1 MIFTSENLLV
11 ASTSNKMS
19 LNHGY
24 NKESPS
30 NKGVFPLSNS
40 FEALNVDNLINE
52 EVATGSKA
60 TTSGT
65 QEEGHSST
73 PIVEKINVLEK
84 HILESKFVLVDDD
97 GKPLEKFDYPVNLG
111 SDDEVEPLDNET
123 TSYLA
128 LKSMGVRYGPKSLMD
143 R

>member
-19 LNHGY
+19 LNHG
-24 NKESPS
+24 
-30 NKGVFPLSNS
+30 
-40 FEALNVDNLINE
+40 
-52 EVATGSKA
+52 SKA
-60 TTSGT
+60 TTLST
-65 QEEGHSST
+65 QEEGQSST
-73 PIVEKINVLEK
+73 PIVEMINVLEK
-84 HILESKFVLVDDD
+84 HILEDKLVFVDDNR
-97 GKPLEKFDYPVNLG
+97 KPLEKVDYPDNLG